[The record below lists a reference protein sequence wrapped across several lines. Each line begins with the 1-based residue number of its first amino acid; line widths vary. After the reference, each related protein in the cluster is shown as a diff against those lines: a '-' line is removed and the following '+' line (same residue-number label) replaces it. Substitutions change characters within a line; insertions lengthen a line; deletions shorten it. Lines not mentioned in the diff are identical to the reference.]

1 MMDPAAE
8 IEFHPV
14 HNEAHSSKARG
25 TGTNPN
31 MGGASNK
38 SSTVKDKKK
47 LPKVNAWEQFEVN
60 QFKVRNQE
68 PGHIIAKLKQLTAS
82 DIPFQGELPPDDDMD
97 STDPLDSFMYAFVKI
112 VNDKS
117 INWTND
123 VRRGIHLATHTR
135 TDFCEKM
142 LTFICHHQKLEQAF
156 RDSVDFFMESL
167 TNVVRLEDENKTMNK
182 EIESL
187 LNLKEDS
194 IVVKFKL
201 EQRLKEQLQNSEKI

>member
-1 MMDPAAE
+1 MGATNRE
-8 IEFHPV
+8 NGNIQFHPPPEEGGKSRAKGAAGMATDLQSR
-14 HNEAHSSKARG
+14 HNSSGLSLSR
-25 TGTNPN
+25 
-31 MGGASNK
+31 
-38 SSTVKDKKK
+38 DRKKQ

-68 PGHIIAKLKQLTAS
+68 PSQIISKLKVLTAS

-112 VNDKS
+112 VNEKA
-117 INWTND
+117 INWTTE

-156 RDSVDFFMESL
+156 RDCVDFFMESL
-167 TNVVRLEDENKTMNK
+167 TNLVRLEDENKRMNA

-201 EQRLKEQLQNSEKI
+201 DQRLKE

>member
-1 MMDPAAE
+1 
-8 IEFHPV
+8 
-14 HNEAHSSKARG
+14 
-25 TGTNPN
+25 
-31 MGGASNK
+31 
-38 SSTVKDKKK
+38 
-47 LPKVNAWEQFEVN
+47 
-60 QFKVRNQE
+60 
-68 PGHIIAKLKQLTAS
+68 
-82 DIPFQGELPPDDDMD
+82 MD
-97 STDPLDSFMYAFVKI
+97 STEPLDSFMYAFVKI

-117 INWTND
+117 INWTHE

-156 RDSVDFFMESL
+156 RDCVDFFMESL
-167 TNVVRLEDENKTMNK
+167 TNLVRLEDENKRMNE

-201 EQRLKEQLQNSEKI
+201 EQRLKEQLQNSEKIRKREHQANAKITQLQKLIADKNAECESLQYRLQHYQDIGAGRDSSGPLNVAR